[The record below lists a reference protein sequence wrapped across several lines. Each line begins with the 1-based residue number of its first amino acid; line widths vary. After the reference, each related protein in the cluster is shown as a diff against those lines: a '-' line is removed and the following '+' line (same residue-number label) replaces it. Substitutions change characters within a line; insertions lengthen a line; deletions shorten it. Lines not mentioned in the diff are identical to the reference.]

1 MSLIYTNLAAAY
13 QHLARYEESM
23 AWASTIIALGEASDY
38 LMAIAYGHEFIAEN
52 NLAMGH
58 WQRSLESARIDCQ
71 IGEKV
76 GSPAR
81 IAWGQWCEGYALYG
95 LGRLHQAADVL
106 AQALDIASTVG
117 EKRLVVLT
125 ETVLALVHID
135 LGDDLVAQE
144 YSTSAR
150 EKNQHM
156 NEPYGR
162 GFVLQINGYVHL
174 QKGELDQAAEAY
186 RQMYDA
192 LAGTEIRDV
201 FLYCQPYIAELKLL
215 LGEEQEALAILEES
229 LKMAREGTAPIAEAI
244 TRRVLGQLLATQGDF
259 AGAAAAFEQAIAL
272 MTETGSQLA
281 LGRAY
286 YYRAIMHELQRHS
299 DLALRDGTQAQTI
312 FADCDAARDLDQANA
327 LLARLQ

>member
-1 MSLIYTNLAAAY
+1 MTWAAAV
-13 QHLARYEESM
+13 
-23 AWASTIIALGEASDY
+23 IALGETSDY
-38 LMAIAYGHEFIAEN
+38 LTAIAYGHEFIAEN
-52 NLAMGH
+52 NLTMGH
-58 WQRSLESARIDCQ
+58 WEQALGSARIDRQ
-71 IGEKV
+71 IGEKI

-81 IAWGQWCEGYALYG
+81 IAWGRWCEGYAHYG
-95 LGRLHQAADVL
+95 LGRLRQAADL
-106 AQALDIASTVG
+106 LTQALDIASNIG

-125 ETVLALVHID
+125 EITLALVHID

-162 GFVLQINGYVHL
+162 GFVFQINGYMYL

-215 LGEEQEALAILEES
+215 MGEEQEALAILEES
-229 LKMAREGTAPIAEAI
+229 LKMAREGTAPIVEAI
-244 TRRVLGQLLATQGDF
+244 TRRVLGQLLATQADYS
-259 AGAAAAFEQAIAL
+259 GAAAAFERAITL
-272 MTETGSQLA
+272 TTEIGSRLA
-281 LGRAY
+281 LGRTY
-286 YYRAIMHELQRHS
+286 YQRALMYERQGRLEL
-299 DLALRDGTQAQTI
+299 AIWDGTQAQTI
-312 FADCDAARDLDQANA
+312 YTDCDAARDLNQANA
-327 LLARLQ
+327 LLVRLQ